1 MYFFMKIML
10 SVLDKSHKQKISKI
24 QCRIEER
31 EFIITAVTSKNVQ
44 LESYFFNTSKLA
56 MRKVFGLKP
65 VLKIKREKI

>member
-1 MYFFMKIML
+1 MTAEEQLAISCLTAILKL
-10 SVLDKSHKQKISKI
+10 ATALDKSHGKISKI

-56 MRKVFGLKP
+56 MRRSLA
-65 VLKIKREKI
+65 